1 MPWTREILAFFK
13 ARAEAIPLGSV
24 RCTFPSSP
32 LPARSAEPRRPTVA
46 KARTPSRPA
55 KTAARKPARKGAPAP
70 KKVAPK
76 KAKPKKPAS
85 QREDRKVFGVEVEPG
100 SVDKTLAKV
109 REELTHWVN
118 KGRYTKV
125 RFKLRG
131 KPILPDLPVAAVVA
145 AEAMTFWWAGL
156 LRALLVTLG
165 ANTILD
171 VELVNDADR
180 EVAHGKQALLAGD
193 LDKAMECF
201 KKALQMDRGNP
212 SALLSLGIAHKLRGE
227 LAKAREYLEKT
238 ERADPQGPSG
248 EEARRLLDQMG
259 AAAASSAPPQA

>member
-1 MPWTREILAFFK
+1 MAKARPQSRSSRKSARKPNPAPKAGRREEK
-13 ARAEAIPLGSV
+13 APARRGSGRRAAKAPRKAAEPAAGRAEAQ
-24 RCTFPSSP
+24 
-32 LPARSAEPRRPTVA
+32 A
-46 KARTPSRPA
+46 
-55 KTAARKPARKGAPAP
+55 
-70 KKVAPK
+70 
-76 KAKPKKPAS
+76 
-85 QREDRKVFGVEVEPG
+85 DRKVFGVEVEPG
-100 SVDKTLAKV
+100 SVEKTLARV

-145 AEAMTFWWAGL
+145 AEAVTFWWAGL

-180 EVAHGKQALLAGD
+180 EVGNGRQALLAGD

-201 KKALQMDRGNP
+201 QKALQMDRDNP
-212 SALLSLGIAHKLRGE
+212 SALLSMGIAHKLRGE
-227 LAKAREYLEKT
+227 LAKAREYLQKT
-238 ERADPQGPSG
+238 EQADPEGPSG
-248 EEARRLLDQMG
+248 QEAARLLDQMN
-259 AAAASSAPPQA
+259 AAAPPPQATPPS